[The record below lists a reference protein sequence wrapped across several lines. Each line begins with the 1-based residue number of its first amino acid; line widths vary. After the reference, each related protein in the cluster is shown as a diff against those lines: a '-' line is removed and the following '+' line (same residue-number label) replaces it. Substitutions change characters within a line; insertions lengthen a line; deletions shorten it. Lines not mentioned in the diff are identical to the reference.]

1 MVNPL
6 RAIQNGPP
14 NHDAAKLGGN
24 EKMNRLLDIGF
35 AYAGRWALTK
45 EKGLEVSL
53 MRHATQR
60 NILYAFVTD
69 GIVKYVGKTT
79 RTLAERMAGY
89 QRPARSQTTNINNN
103 QRIRECLEAGTSVDI
118 LALPDSG
125 LLHYGAFH
133 INLAAGLE
141 DDLIRTLAPEW
152 NGGRAEAAK
161 PAQEPELQLR
171 GDGDG
176 ADAVSGPSVL
186 GTFPLTLQ
194 PTYFRTGFFNVGVG
208 HASELGAD
216 GDTIEIFLGNA
227 SKPVL
232 GTINRRANN
241 NGTPRIMG
249 GPQVRD
255 WFHSNC
261 RGMDQLTVDV
271 LSPVSIRIHVH
282 AVA

>member
-1 MVNPL
+1 
-6 RAIQNGPP
+6 
-14 NHDAAKLGGN
+14 
-24 EKMNRLLDIGF
+24 MNRLLDIGF

-45 EKGLEVSL
+45 DKGLEVSL

-60 NILYAFVTD
+60 NILYAFVSD

-89 QRPARSQTTNINNN
+89 QRPGRTQTTNINNN
-103 QRIRECLEAGTSVDI
+103 QRIRQCLEAGASVDI

-161 PAQEPELQLR
+161 PAQDLELKPR
-171 GDGDG
+171 GDE
-176 ADAVSGPSVL
+176 DATDALSSPPVL
-186 GTFPLTLQ
+186 GAFPLTLQ
-194 PTYFRTGFFNVGVG
+194 STYFRTGFFNVGVG
-208 HASELGAD
+208 HASEIGAD
-216 GDTIEIFLGNA
+216 GDTIEIFLGSA
-227 SKPVL
+227 SEPVL

-249 GPQVRD
+249 GTRVRD

-261 RGMDQLTVDV
+261 KEMDQLTVDV
-271 LSPVSIRIHVH
+271 FSPVSIHIRHP
-282 AVA
+282 AAA

>member
-1 MVNPL
+1 MNP
-6 RAIQNGPP
+6 RRSVPNGPP
-14 NHDAAKLGGN
+14 NHDAAKLGGKK
-24 EKMNRLLDIGF
+24 KMNRLLDIGF

-53 MRHATQR
+53 IRHATQR

-79 RTLAERMAGY
+79 RTLAERMTGY

-103 QRIRECLEAGTSVDI
+103 QRIRECLEAGSSVDI

-141 DDLIRTLAPEW
+141 DDLIRTLDPEW
-152 NGGRAEAAK
+152 NGGRAEVAK
-161 PAQEPELQLR
+161 PAQDPKLQPR
-171 GDGDG
+171 TDKEA
-176 ADAVSGPSVL
+176 ADALSGPPVL
-186 GTFPLTLQ
+186 GAFPLTLQ

-216 GDTIEIFLGNA
+216 GDTIEIFLGSA
-227 SKPVL
+227 SEPVL

-249 GPQVRD
+249 GTQVRD
-255 WFHSNC
+255 WFQSTC
-261 RGMDQLTVDV
+261 RELDQLTIDV
-271 LSPVSIRIHVH
+271 FSPVSIRIHVP